1 LYYSPFTNFL
11 NSSISSSITRSSRAN
26 RSSVTCRYR
35 PAEYPQGEGF
45 SKSSLRDALLSAF
58 LAIILPVSPPAGK
71 ENEMLQQVTIRTT
84 DLEQFKSM
92 LKTALEREAK
102 LLEYSIQRTR
112 EALAPFEKRFN
123 MSTDEFERKFK
134 NREIEETLDFLDWWM
149 EVEALRHLEIRRDLI
164 KDARVE

>member
-1 LYYSPFTNFL
+1 
-11 NSSISSSITRSSRAN
+11 
-26 RSSVTCRYR
+26 
-35 PAEYPQGEGF
+35 
-45 SKSSLRDALLSAF
+45 
-58 LAIILPVSPPAGK
+58 
-71 ENEMLQQVTIRTT
+71 MLQQVTIRTT

-112 EALAPFEKRFN
+112 EALAPFEKRFK

-149 EVEALRHLEIRRDLI
+149 EVEALRHLEARRDLI

>member
-1 LYYSPFTNFL
+1 
-11 NSSISSSITRSSRAN
+11 
-26 RSSVTCRYR
+26 
-35 PAEYPQGEGF
+35 
-45 SKSSLRDALLSAF
+45 
-58 LAIILPVSPPAGK
+58 
-71 ENEMLQQVTIRTT
+71 MLQQVTIRTT

-134 NREIEETLDFLDWWM
+134 NREIKETLDFLDWWM
-149 EVEALRHLEIRRDLI
+149 EVEALRHLEAKRNLI
-164 KDARVE
+164 QDARVE